1 MENSFSNLILKYVP
15 EDEIR
20 YLESILGSIDTFNY
34 FTDEAQVR
42 SVINDLSYLDDF
54 FTVIHNFNDKLDD
67 AMFDEDLQ
75 VSEDILQAL
84 GIFEDH
90 YYKLK
95 NASRD
100 LEYDLGKF
108 SLDEEFNF
116 EEGKKYQYDLN
127 AVTVIT
133 PSSTLSRF
141 NDNSENGLEGS
152 GHHDENV
159 LEIIRA
165 VYGDNARNMRETGQD
180 IVIRY
185 INRASKN
192 TQESFMM
199 TVEIPSKINSSQK
212 ASLQNLNDEIKKFE
226 ARTGQRIVIHSSIID
241 YEDNR
246 KIVDV
251 VEDDENL
258 DAILSKVVVSDSI
271 NLKYQELYSYDFE
284 YPNAVNH
291 YNDSYYRLTPTI
303 IGPKEDD
310 LGVYSFLAWRY
321 SDDKEIS
328 QRRYSKMAGII
339 TKKQVAFRYDTADT
353 HNEIIRRLEKEIFPK
368 RNYDGFNRDYEDG
381 VLIFGTYN
389 DIVIDLPN
397 TITIEQYK
405 YLEKIIEE
413 VERFRRDYWQAKLP
427 YYNGEDILKRAKAII
442 TNKQDLDNDEVI
454 VGVPIKKVGSENTQ
468 EVVQSA
474 NNSTDQNVDDEV
486 ENLMGQIYESASQ
499 KTEEDRLMSEVYTRV
514 EEEAREY
521 SEMYEQAIKENQE
534 FDRKKAEEAKQ
545 YSEMYEQA
553 LKENEEFDRRK
564 EEEKHQSLLDKEAQL
579 RQEWKD
585 NMSEES
591 YYNYKSSIKDRLEY
605 ENAKKIYE
613 DVSNS
618 NSLLSEIESI
628 NKAKHFSGE
637 TKEKI
642 ISEIESS
649 ERVR

>member
-1 MENSFSNLILKYVP
+1 MENSLSNLILKYVS

-20 YLESILGSIDTFNY
+20 YLESVLGSIDSFNY
-34 FTDEAQVR
+34 FTDEAQVK

-54 FTVIHNFNDKLDD
+54 FTIIHNFYEKLGE
-67 AMFDEDLQ
+67 AMFEENFQ
-75 VSEDILQAL
+75 VSESVIHAL
-84 GIFEDH
+84 EIFEEH

-95 NASRD
+95 NASSIVRS
-100 LEYDLGKF
+100 DLGKF

-192 TQESFMM
+192 AQAPFMM

-212 ASLQNLNDEIKKFE
+212 ASLQNLNEEIKRFE

-246 KIVDV
+246 KIIGI

-258 DAILSKVVVSDSI
+258 DAILNKVMVSDSI
-271 NLKYQELYSYDFE
+271 SLKYEELYSYDFE
-284 YPNAVNH
+284 YPNVANH

-310 LGVYSFLAWRY
+310 LGVYSFLASHY
-321 SDDKEIS
+321 SDDEEIS
-328 QRRYSKMAGII
+328 DSAYNRMAGII
-339 TKKQVAFRYDTADT
+339 TNKQVAFRYDTADN
-353 HNEIIRRLEKEIFPK
+353 HNIILTELEREIFPGS
-368 RNYDGFNRDYEDG
+368 NYNGLNNNFENG
-381 VLIFGTYN
+381 VLIFGVYN
-389 DIVIDLPN
+389 DITIMLPDA
-397 TITIEQYK
+397 ITIEQYK

-442 TNKQDLDNDEVI
+442 TNKQDLENDEVI
-454 VGVPIKKVGSENTQ
+454 VGVPIKETESE
-468 EVVQSA
+468 
-474 NNSTDQNVDDEV
+474 
-486 ENLMGQIYESASQ
+486 QIY
-499 KTEEDRLMSEVYTRV
+499 KNITG
-514 EEEAREY
+514 
-521 SEMYEQAIKENQE
+521 
-534 FDRKKAEEAKQ
+534 KAEE
-545 YSEMYEQA
+545 
-553 LKENEEFDRRK
+553 N
-564 EEEKHQSLLDKEAQL
+564 
-579 RQEWKD
+579 
-585 NMSEES
+585 
-591 YYNYKSSIKDRLEY
+591 RLEY
-605 ENAKKIYE
+605 ENAKKLYE
-613 DVSNS
+613 DANNS
-618 NSLLSEIESI
+618 NVLLNEIEKI
-628 NKAKHFSGE
+628 NKAKHFSNE
-637 TKEKI
+637 TREEL

-649 ERVR
+649 KRVK

>member
-20 YLESILGSIDTFNY
+20 YLESVLGSIDSFNY
-34 FTDEAQVR
+34 FTDETQIK
-42 SVINDLSYLDDF
+42 SVINDISYLDDF
-54 FTVIHNFNDKLDD
+54 FTIIHNFHDRLDD
-67 AMFDEDLQ
+67 AMFDEKFQ

-84 GIFEDH
+84 RLFEDH

-95 NASRD
+95 YASRE
-100 LEYDLGKF
+100 LKYDLGKF

-192 TQESFMM
+192 TQEPFMM
-199 TVEIPSKINSSQK
+199 TVEIPAKINLSQK
-212 ASLQNLNDEIKKFE
+212 TSLQNLNDEIKKFE
-226 ARTGQRIVIHSSIID
+226 TRTGQRIIIHSSIID
-241 YEDNR
+241 YENNR
-246 KIVDV
+246 KMVEV
-251 VEDDENL
+251 VEAEENL
-258 DAILSKVVVSDSI
+258 DTILSKVVVNDSLS
-271 NLKYQELYSYDFE
+271 LKYEELKYDFD
-284 YPNAVNH
+284 YPNAENH

-328 QRRYSKMAGII
+328 RRRYSKMAGII
-339 TKKQVAFRYDTADT
+339 TKKQAAFRYDTADT

-405 YLEKIIEE
+405 YLEKIAEE
-413 VERFRRDYWQAKLP
+413 VERFRKDYWQAELP

-454 VGVPIKKVGSENTQ
+454 VGVPIKETESE
-468 EVVQSA
+468 
-474 NNSTDQNVDDEV
+474 
-486 ENLMGQIYESASQ
+486 QIY
-499 KTEEDRLMSEVYTRV
+499 KNITG
-514 EEEAREY
+514 
-521 SEMYEQAIKENQE
+521 
-534 FDRKKAEEAKQ
+534 KAEE
-545 YSEMYEQA
+545 
-553 LKENEEFDRRK
+553 N
-564 EEEKHQSLLDKEAQL
+564 
-579 RQEWKD
+579 
-585 NMSEES
+585 
-591 YYNYKSSIKDRLEY
+591 RLEY
-605 ENAKKIYE
+605 ENAKKLYE
-613 DVSNS
+613 DANNS
-618 NSLLSEIESI
+618 NVLLNEIEKI
-628 NKAKHFSGE
+628 NKAKHFSDE
-637 TKEKI
+637 TKEEL
-642 ISEIESS
+642 ISEVESS
-649 ERVR
+649 KRVR

>member
-20 YLESILGSIDTFNY
+20 YLESVLGSIDSFNY
-34 FTDEAQVR
+34 FTDETQVK
-42 SVINDLSYLDDF
+42 SVINDISYLDDF
-54 FTVIHNFNDKLDD
+54 FTIIHNFHDRLDD
-67 AMFDEDLQ
+67 AMFDEKFQ

-84 GIFEDH
+84 RLFEDH

-95 NASRD
+95 YASRE
-100 LEYDLGKF
+100 LKYDLGKF

-192 TQESFMM
+192 TQEPFMM

-226 ARTGQRIVIHSSIID
+226 TRTGQRIIIHSSIID
-241 YEDNR
+241 YENNR
-246 KIVDV
+246 KMVEV
-251 VEDDENL
+251 VEAEENL
-258 DAILSKVVVSDSI
+258 DTILSKVVVNDSLS
-271 NLKYQELYSYDFE
+271 LKYEELKYDFD
-284 YPNAVNH
+284 YPNVENH
-291 YNDSYYRLTPTI
+291 YNDSYYRLTHTI

-310 LGVYSFLAWRY
+310 LGVYSFLASHY
-321 SDDKEIS
+321 SDDEEIS
-328 QRRYSKMAGII
+328 DSAYNRMAGII
-339 TKKQVAFRYDTADT
+339 TNKQVAFRYDTADN
-353 HNEIIRRLEKEIFPK
+353 HNIILAELEREIFPGS
-368 RNYDGFNRDYEDG
+368 NNNGFNNNFENG
-381 VLIFGTYN
+381 VLIFGVYN
-389 DIVIDLPN
+389 DIVIMLPD
-397 TITIEQYK
+397 TITIEQYN

-413 VERFRRDYWQAKLP
+413 VERFRKDYWMAKLP

-454 VGVPIKKVGSENTQ
+454 VGVPIKKVDSEKTQ

-474 NNSTDQNVDDEV
+474 NNSTDQSVDGKV
-486 ENLMGQIYESASQ
+486 ENLMDQIHENASQ
-499 KTEEDRLMSEVYTRV
+499 KAEEDRLMSEVYTRA
-514 EEEAREY
+514 EENAREY
-521 SEMYEQAIKENQE
+521 SEMYEQALKENEE
-534 FDRKKAEEAKQ
+534 FDRKKANKARE
-545 YSEMYEQA
+545 YLEMYEQA

-564 EEEKHQSLLDKEAQL
+564 EEERHQSLLGKEAQL

-591 YYNYKSSIKDRLEY
+591 YYNYKNSIKDRLEY
-605 ENAKKIYE
+605 ENAKKLYE
-613 DVSNS
+613 GASNS
-618 NSLLSEIESI
+618 NALLSEIEKI
-628 NKAKHFSGE
+628 NKAKHFSDE
-637 TKEKI
+637 TKEEL

-649 ERVR
+649 KRVK

>member
-20 YLESILGSIDTFNY
+20 YLESVLGSIDSFNY
-34 FTDEAQVR
+34 FTDETQVK
-42 SVINDLSYLDDF
+42 SVINDISYLDDF
-54 FTVIHNFNDKLDD
+54 FTIIHNFHDKLDD

-100 LEYDLGKF
+100 LKYDLGKF

-192 TQESFMM
+192 TQEPFMM

-212 ASLQNLNDEIKKFE
+212 ASLQNLNDEIKRFE
-226 ARTGQRIVIHSSIID
+226 VRTGQKIVIHSSIID

-251 VEDDENL
+251 VEYDENL
-258 DAILSKVVVSDSI
+258 DAILNKVMVSDSI
-271 NLKYQELYSYDFE
+271 SLKYEELYSYDFE

-310 LGVYSFLAWRY
+310 LGVYSFLASHY
-321 SDDKEIS
+321 SDDEEIS
-328 QRRYSKMAGII
+328 DSAYNRMAGII
-339 TKKQVAFRYDTADT
+339 TNKQVAFRYDTADN
-353 HNEIIRRLEKEIFPK
+353 HNTILAELEREIFPGS
-368 RNYDGFNRDYEDG
+368 NYNGLNNFENG
-381 VLIFGTYN
+381 VLIFGVYN
-389 DIVIDLPN
+389 DITIMLPDA
-397 TITIEQYK
+397 ITIEQYK

-427 YYNGEDILKRAKAII
+427 YFNGEDILKRAKAII
-442 TNKQDLDNDEVI
+442 INKQDLENDEVI
-454 VGVPIKKVGSENTQ
+454 VGVPIKETESE
-468 EVVQSA
+468 
-474 NNSTDQNVDDEV
+474 
-486 ENLMGQIYESASQ
+486 QIY
-499 KTEEDRLMSEVYTRV
+499 KNITG
-514 EEEAREY
+514 
-521 SEMYEQAIKENQE
+521 
-534 FDRKKAEEAKQ
+534 KAEE
-545 YSEMYEQA
+545 
-553 LKENEEFDRRK
+553 N
-564 EEEKHQSLLDKEAQL
+564 
-579 RQEWKD
+579 
-585 NMSEES
+585 
-591 YYNYKSSIKDRLEY
+591 RLEY
-605 ENAKKIYE
+605 ENAKELYE
-613 DVSNS
+613 DANNS
-618 NSLLSEIESI
+618 NVLLNEIEKI
-628 NKAKHFSGE
+628 NKAKHFSDE
-637 TKEKI
+637 TKEEL
-642 ISEIESS
+642 ISEVESS
-649 ERVR
+649 KRVR